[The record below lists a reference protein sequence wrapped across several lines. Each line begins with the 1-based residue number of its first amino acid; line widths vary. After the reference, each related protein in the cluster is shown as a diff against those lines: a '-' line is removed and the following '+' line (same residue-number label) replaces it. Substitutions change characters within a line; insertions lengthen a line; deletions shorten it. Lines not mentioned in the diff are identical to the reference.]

1 MYPIILYPV
10 SNIYSFFYSGLT
22 DTKSD
27 KSDKSRVGGPLATSS
42 PDTKEKR
49 AKQSR
54 NTDGAGDSK
63 DIKERMDV
71 SEEASK
77 SENGRAGS
85 SEKPTRG
92 DSAQMDFNLDDFL
105 KIDSLPLLMVGT

>member
-1 MYPIILYPV
+1 M
-10 SNIYSFFYSGLT
+10 
-22 DTKSD
+22 
-27 KSDKSRVGGPLATSS
+27 ATSS

-54 NTDGAGDSK
+54 NTDGSGDSK

-71 SEEASK
+71 SEEAPK
-77 SENGRAGS
+77 SENGRAEF

-105 KIDSLPLLMVGT
+105 KIDSLPLLMVSTYWLIVNWT